1 MVLEFVA
8 IWRKREDDPI
18 SFLEYCG
25 SDRENRMIRKSKK
38 DWIYATM
45 YSVCG
50 IFYNM
55 GAFCKKLSWIKEY
68 CSKLPLTMGIK
79 YEKIN
84 VKKDSASLAD
94 KKF

>member
-1 MVLEFVA
+1 
-8 IWRKREDDPI
+8 
-18 SFLEYCG
+18 
-25 SDRENRMIRKSKK
+25 
-38 DWIYATM
+38 M

-94 KKF
+94 KEF